1 MAAHLTKSTVYNI
14 EDSNISLLGS
24 DLEKRVREQSGEKES
39 AWSDA
44 GMSLGLQIWRIENF
58 HVVSWPKERTGSFYD
73 GDSYIVLHTFKK
85 TPDAKSFS
93 YDLHFWLGQNTSQD
107 EAGTAAYKTVE
118 LDDHLLGVPVQY
130 REVQGH
136 ESPRFLSYFPHFITL
151 QGGVATG
158 FHHVSDSP
166 PLNISKLYRISVTR
180 TSRGH
185 SNFVVREVPAS
196 TDSLVEGNVYV
207 LDKGRHILQYNTKG
221 STGQEKFKAAEFAQS
236 LVNGRESKSDVAVY
250 DEDGHASVFLSEFG
264 HGVTLRKADAPKENI
279 AKTSP
284 ILFRISDATG
294 VATFERV
301 EPATR
306 TSLLSQD
313 VFLVD
318 HSYDDTHPAIFI
330 WIGTAA
336 SLNEKRLSLQY
347 AQHYLYDKQCKAPG
361 PKSIVRVTI
370 PIIKMRE
377 GEETPEFL
385 EALME

>member
-1 MAAHLTKSTVYNI
+1 MAAHLTKPTVYNI

-24 DLEKRVREQSGEKES
+24 DLEKRVREEAGEKES

-44 GMSLGLQIWRIENF
+44 GTSLGLQIWRIENF
-58 HVVSWPKERTGSFYD
+58 HVILWPKERTGSFYD

-118 LDDHLLGVPVQY
+118 LDDHLHGIPVQY

-136 ESPRFLSYFPHFITL
+136 ESRRFLTYFPRFITL
-151 QGGVATG
+151 KGGVATG

-166 PLNISKLYRISVTR
+166 PLNMSKLYKISVTR
-180 TSRGH
+180 TSGGH
-185 SNFVVREVPAS
+185 PSLVVREVPAS
-196 TDSLVEGNVYV
+196 ADSLVEGDVYV

-221 STGQEKFKAAEFAQS
+221 STGQERFKAAEFAQS
-236 LVNGRESKSDVAVY
+236 LVNGRESHGRSDVAVY
-250 DEDGHASVFLSEFG
+250 DEDGHSSVFLREFG
-264 HGVTLRKADAPKENI
+264 QGVTLRKEDTPKENN
-279 AKTSP
+279 AKTPP

-294 VATFERV
+294 VATFEKV

-306 TSLLSQD
+306 TSLSSQD

-318 HSYDDTHPAIFI
+318 YSYSTTHPAIFI

-336 SLNEKRLSLQY
+336 SLNERRLSLQY
-347 AQHYLYDKQCKAPG
+347 AQHYLYDKQRKAPE
-361 PKSIVRVTI
+361 STVVRVTT

-377 GEETPEFL
+377 GEETPEL
-385 EALME
+385 

>member
-1 MAAHLTKSTVYNI
+1 LTKPTVYNI

-24 DLEKRVREQSGEKES
+24 DLEKRVREEAGEKES

-44 GMSLGLQIWRIENF
+44 GISLGLQIWRIKNF
-58 HVVSWPKERTGSFYD
+58 QVDSWPRERTGSFYD

-118 LDDHLLGVPVQY
+118 LDDHLHGKPVQY
-130 REVQGH
+130 REVQGQ
-136 ESPRFLSYFPHFITL
+136 ESRRFLTYFPRFITL

-158 FHHVSDSP
+158 FHHVSEPP
-166 PLNISKLYRISVTR
+166 PLNISKLYKISITR
-180 TSRGH
+180 TPGGH
-185 SNFVVREVPAS
+185 PSLVVREVPAS
-196 TDSLVEGNVYV
+196 ADSLVEGDVYV

-236 LVNGRESKSDVAVY
+236 LVHDRESKSDVAVY
-250 DEDGHASVFLSEFG
+250 DEDGHANVFLREFG
-264 HGVTLRKADAPKENI
+264 QGVTLRKADTPKETT
-279 AKTSP
+279 AKTPP
-284 ILFRISDATG
+284 IVFRISDATG
-294 VATFERV
+294 VATFEKV

-306 TSLLSQD
+306 TSLSSQD

-318 HSYDDTHPAIFI
+318 HSAYDTTHPAIFI
-330 WIGTAA
+330 WIGTAS
-336 SLNEKRLSLQY
+336 SLNERRLSLQY
-347 AQHYLYDKQCKAPG
+347 AQHYLYDKQSKATE
-361 PKSIVRVTI
+361 STIVRVTT
-370 PIIKMRE
+370 PIIKMQE

-385 EALME
+385 EALMES